1 VFRARRMRPI
11 ITIETVTIIKS
22 TRIIIGGEIQFNFIC
37 TRDKTTDQGD
47 VNYAAEADALKNE
60 HNADSEPGIII
71 LFSYHSLIVA
81 V

>member
-22 TRIIIGGEIQFNFIC
+22 TRIIIGGEIQFNLFVP
-37 TRDKTTDQGD
+37 RDKTTDQGD
-47 VNYAAEADALKNE
+47 VNYAAEADALKMR

-71 LFSYHSLIVA
+71 LF
-81 V
+81 